1 MGNSR
6 KFIKGEK
13 IMEDHKVLLHI
24 PMDLWSDLEI
34 KRIEMQKEKG
44 SNYQKKDHLL
54 DILRG
59 ADYGKKANS

>member
-1 MGNSR
+1 
-6 KFIKGEK
+6 
-13 IMEDHKVLLHI
+13 MEDHKVLLHI

-59 ADYGKKANS
+59 AVYGKKANS